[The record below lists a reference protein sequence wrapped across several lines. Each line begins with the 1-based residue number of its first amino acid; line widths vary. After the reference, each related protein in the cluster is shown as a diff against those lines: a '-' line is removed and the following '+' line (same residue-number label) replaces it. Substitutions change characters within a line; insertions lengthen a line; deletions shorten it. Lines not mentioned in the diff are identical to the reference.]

1 MGVVLRR
8 TDWLLCSSTALA
20 WLIFYLCVLAGRLL
34 GKEDG
39 LDVGKNSAL
48 RDGDAGQKLV
58 KLLIVPDGE
67 LKVTRVD
74 PGLLVVPGSVAGKL
88 ENLGS
93 EVLHDGAEVDSG
105 SGPDLLGVAPCAEKT
120 VDPADGKL
128 KTGAFGTGHR
138 LGPDFSTFASS

>member
-1 MGVVLRR
+1 MVLRR

-39 LDVGKNSAL
+39 QDVGKNSSL

-58 KLLIVPDGE
+58 ELLIAPDGE

-74 PGLLVVPGSVAGKL
+74 PGLLVVPGSVAGQLKD
-88 ENLGS
+88 LGS
-93 EVLHDGAEVDSG
+93 EVFHHCSQVDRSSG
-105 SGPDLLGVAPCAEKT
+105 SNPLCIVALPDMI
-120 VDPADGKL
+120 
-128 KTGAFGTGHR
+128 
-138 LGPDFSTFASS
+138 SSL

>member
-1 MGVVLRR
+1 MVLRR

-74 PGLLVVPGSVAGKL
+74 PSLLVVPGSIAGQL
-88 ENLGS
+88 QDLGS
-93 EVLHDGAEVDSG
+93 QILHDCCHVHWSTGTN
-105 SGPDLLGVAPCAEKT
+105 PLGV
-120 VDPADGKL
+120 V
-128 KTGAFGTGHR
+128 AF
-138 LGPDFSTFASS
+138 PDRRSIQ